1 MVVQGVR
8 VVLGW
13 GVGVMLGLWV
23 VLADV
28 ADGSAAISPL
38 PTESK
43 ERSTLI

>member
-1 MVVQGVR
+1 MVLGWGEG

-13 GVGVMLGLWV
+13 GVRV